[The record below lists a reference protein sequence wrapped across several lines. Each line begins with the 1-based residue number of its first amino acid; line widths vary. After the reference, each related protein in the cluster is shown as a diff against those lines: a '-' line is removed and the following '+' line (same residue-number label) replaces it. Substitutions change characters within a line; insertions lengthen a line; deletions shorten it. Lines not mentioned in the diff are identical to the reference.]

1 MKSRRIETVTQRLTL
16 EVGFAGELGAAGLT
30 EAIIEALEKGGV
42 LEEAGIVYIRAE
54 APGERLMAIYIWAP
68 EPVAVVEPPMT
79 PEVVEVDQ
87 ADARRLLVEDAPPP
101 EPNV

>member
-16 EVGFAGELGAAGLT
+16 EIGFAGELGAAGLT

-42 LEEAGIVYIRAE
+42 LEEAGIIYIRAE
-54 APGERLMAIYIWAP
+54 APGERLMAIDLWAP
-68 EPVAVVEPPMT
+68 EPEAPPAEPPMT
-79 PEVVEVDQ
+79 PE
-87 ADARRLLVEDAPPP
+87 AVEDDPPP